1 MRSPLALIPLALTLG
16 CAGGSEVSVTGTVA
30 GEKFSA
36 KTAFFGGPFVAFVA
50 ADEECVDFAWVQKSI
65 DENDEVPVDRNVKS
79 LILSFE
85 ESDVAEGNHSVEGDA
100 PVDARYV
107 AVDGDILTVHRA
119 REGFLEISEL
129 EGGDHAVG
137 NVSLTFEDGS
147 ISGEFDVE
155 WCTNLSSKY

>member
-1 MRSPLALIPLALTLG
+1 MRRTLALVPLALALG
-16 CAGGSEVSVTGTVA
+16 CGGGSDLSVTGTVG
-30 GEKFSA
+30 GEKFTA
-36 KTAFFGGPFVAFVA
+36 KTAFFGGPFVAFVG
-50 ADEECVDFAWVQKSI
+50 ADEDCMDFAWVEKSI
-65 DENDEVPVDRNVKS
+65 DENDEVPVDRNVKA

-107 AVDGDILTVHRA
+107 GVEGDVLTVHRA

-129 EGGDHAVG
+129 EASDHTVG

-147 ISGEFDVE
+147 ISGDFDVE